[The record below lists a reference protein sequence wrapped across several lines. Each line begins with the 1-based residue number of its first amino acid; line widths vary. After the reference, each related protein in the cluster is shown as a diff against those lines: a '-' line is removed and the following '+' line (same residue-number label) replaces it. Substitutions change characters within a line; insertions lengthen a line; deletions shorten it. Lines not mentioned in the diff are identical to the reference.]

1 MRPEALDPAILDRC
15 VEIRLGPLAARELPE
30 LVKRACAARG
40 MAYDAEIVKS
50 LNRPGIFWPRAII
63 QAVDA
68 IAAGKSIAE
77 AVSGQ
82 CS

>member
-1 MRPEALDPAILDRC
+1 LLEDSR
-15 VEIRLGPLAARELPE
+15 
-30 LVKRACAARG
+30 
-40 MAYDAEIVKS
+40 
-50 LNRPGIFWPRAII
+50 PRAII

-82 CS
+82 GRWILWALIFNFLPAALELLLFFAEEL

>member
-1 MRPEALDPAILDRC
+1 
-15 VEIRLGPLAARELPE
+15 VKIRLGPLAARELPE
-30 LVKRACAARG
+30 LVKRACVARG
-40 MAYDAEIVKS
+40 KAYDAEIVKA
-50 LNRPGIFWPRAII
+50 LNRSAIFRPRAII

-82 CS
+82 CN